1 MLGLSVASVHR
12 RETGDPSQSRPL
24 APSEH
29 YSARRHIPVQRNDAV
44 QERLESMR
52 GTVAGEIK

>member
-24 APSEH
+24 TPSEH
-29 YSARRHIPVQRNDAV
+29 YSARRHIPVQRNEV